1 MNNTISNTN
10 ISPRLL
16 RILELLLRSAEPVKV
31 DALAASLGISRR
43 TVFRELKNA
52 DAVLASFHISPHP
65 TLVRGL
71 KQTNLSKIYIDF
83 VAPTLVCGLKQTRN
97 DEARKKLL
105 DALAEYSPQ
114 PASKRERLLRLLI
127 ELITNAGEVQKL
139 YYYASILGV
148 SESTISN
155 DLDELGAWLSTR
167 GIAVTRKSGMGV
179 QCDGTEESL
188 RAALVSRF
196 MTDGDTGGKS
206 YTAVFAFPGEDIETG
221 VREILRRK
229 TRVIDWM
236 TAESFNLIFV
246 YLMVSVERVYDGKII
261 TGKQAQE
268 GAFQNALAEELA
280 VEIEKQFS
288 LTLPEI
294 EKLALAGWIQA
305 CRAKQD
311 SPLEPGTQDQQELVQ
326 RLTFQMIDRF
336 DPPIATILKT
346 NEQLTGFLSRHLES
360 ALTRLRGG
368 IELPNPLEEE
378 LIKNYPEVYEKTRTA
393 VKVLEEY
400 LGVQVPS
407 NEISFIQIHFL
418 AALTVLGERNIRR
431 RILRAGVICVSGIGT
446 SYMLAYQIRKRFKG
460 ELEVEIASYAEQA
473 SWASADFLISTIPL
487 SETEKPFIHV
497 RTMLKEDDYQKIQEA
512 ITAQAFTGRGTE
524 QPLRSFSL
532 EKRLD
537 KLIDIF
543 MQSRLLLDNFSVE
556 TIKADCSFDELA
568 RFAAVR
574 FAPEN
579 SEMIC
584 NALIARESLHTQVV
598 AELEIILLHTR
609 GAKNSA
615 PVFACI
621 VPEGGVFT
629 DKYFKNAKSCVL
641 MLLSEHAPR
650 EMTDLMGSISSALID
665 MPIFLE
671 AVREGNRENIQAVLE
686 REISEIL
693 AQCKGETLI

>member
-1 MNNTISNTN
+1 MNRTVSNTN
-10 ISPRLL
+10 FSPRLL
-16 RILELLLRSAEPVKV
+16 RLLELVLRSAEPVKV
-31 DALAASLGISRR
+31 DVLASWLGASRR
-43 TVFRELKNA
+43 TVFRELENA
-52 DAVLASFHISPHP
+52 DATLASFH
-65 TLVRGL
+65 TALVSVPGRGIAF
-71 KQTNLSKIYIDF
+71 S
-83 VAPTLVCGLKQTRN
+83 GN
-97 DEARKKLL
+97 DEARKRLL
-105 DALAEYSPQ
+105 DALAEYKPQ

-127 ELITNAGEVQKL
+127 ELVANAGEVQKQ

-221 VREILRRK
+221 VRKILRRK
-229 TRVIDWM
+229 AGVIDWM

-246 YLMVSVERVYDGKII
+246 YLMVAVERVYDGKII
-261 TGKQAQE
+261 TGKQTAE
-268 GAFQNALAEELA
+268 GAFQNALAEELV

-288 LTLPEI
+288 LTFPEI
-294 EKLALAGWIQA
+294 EQFALAGWIQA
-305 CRAKQD
+305 CRSKQD
-311 SPLEPGTQDQQELVQ
+311 SPLESGTKDQQELVQ

-336 DPPIATILKT
+336 DPPIAAILKT

-360 ALTRLRGG
+360 ALIRLRGG
-368 IELPNPLEEE
+368 IELPNPLEAE
-378 LIKNYPEVYEKTRTA
+378 LIKNYPEVYEKTCIA
-393 VKVLEEY
+393 VKALEDY
-400 LGVQVPS
+400 LGIPVPS

-431 RILRAGVICVSGIGT
+431 RVLRAGIVCMSGIGT

-460 ELEVEIASYAEQA
+460 ELEVEIASYADHA
-473 SWASADFLISTIPL
+473 SWDNVDFLISTIPFN
-487 SETEKPFIHV
+487 ETGKPFIHI
-497 RTMLKEDDYQKIQEA
+497 RTILHEDDYRKIQEA
-512 ITAQAFTGRGTE
+512 ITARAFTGRGAE
-524 QPLRSFSL
+524 QVQRSFSL

-537 KLIDIF
+537 KLIEVF

-556 TIKADCSFDELA
+556 AVKADCSFEELV
-568 RFAAVR
+568 RFAAAR

-579 SEMIC
+579 AETVC
-584 NALIARESLHTQVV
+584 NALMARESLYTQVV
-598 AELEIILLHTR
+598 AELKIVLLHAR
-609 GAKNSA
+609 AAANSA

-621 VPEGGVFT
+621 VPDGGVFT
-629 DKYFKNAKSCVL
+629 DKYFKNVKSCVL
-641 MLLSEHAPR
+641 MLLPENAPG

-665 MPIFLE
+665 MPVFLE
-671 AVREGNRENIQAVLE
+671 AVRMGNRENIQAVLE
-686 REISEIL
+686 REISETL
-693 AQCKGETLI
+693 AQCKGEN

>member
-1 MNNTISNTN
+1 LTKVSDSSGEVAVNNTVFNTN
-10 ISPRLL
+10 LSPRLL
-16 RILELLLRSAEPVKV
+16 RLLELLLRSADPVKV
-31 DALAASLGISRR
+31 DVLASSLGTSRR
-43 TVFRELKNA
+43 TVFRELENA
-52 DAVLASFHISPHP
+52 DAMLASFHAA
-65 TLVRGL
+65 LVSIPGRGIAFL
-71 KQTNLSKIYIDF
+71 
-83 VAPTLVCGLKQTRN
+83 GN
-97 DEARKKLL
+97 DEVREKLL
-105 DALAEYSPQ
+105 DALSDYSLQ
-114 PASKRERLLRLLI
+114 PASKRERLLRLVI

-155 DLDELGAWLSTR
+155 DLDELESWLSAR
-167 GIAVTRKSGMGV
+167 GITVTRKSGAGI

-196 MTDGDTGGKS
+196 MTDGGTGGKS
-206 YTAVFAFPGEDIETG
+206 YTAAFTFPGEDIETG

-229 TRVIDWM
+229 TSVIDWM
-236 TAESFNLIFV
+236 TAESFNLIFI

-261 TGKQAQE
+261 TSKQTSE
-268 GAFQNALAEELA
+268 GAFQSALAEELA

-288 LTLPEI
+288 LILPEI
-294 EKLALAGWIQA
+294 ERLALAGWIQA

-311 SPLEPGTQDQQELVQ
+311 SPLEPGTKDQQELAR
-326 RLTFQMIDRF
+326 RLTLQMIDRF
-336 DPPIATILKT
+336 DPTIAAILKM

-360 ALTRLRGG
+360 TLTRLRGG
-368 IELPNPLEEE
+368 IELPNPLEAE
-378 LIKNYPEVYEKTRTA
+378 LIKSYPEVYEKTRVA
-393 VKVLEEY
+393 AKVLEEY
-400 LGVQVPS
+400 LGIQVPS
-407 NEISFIQIHFL
+407 SEISFIQIHFL

-473 SWASADFLISTIPL
+473 SWSNADFLISTIPL
-487 SETEKPFIHV
+487 NETEKPFILV
-497 RTMLKEDDYQKIQEA
+497 RTILKEDDYQKIQEA
-512 ITAQAFTGRGTE
+512 ISAQAFTERGAE
-524 QPLRSFSL
+524 QPLCSFSL

-543 MQSRLLLDNFSVE
+543 MQSRFLLDNFSVE
-556 TIKADCSFDELA
+556 TIKADCSFEELT

-579 SEMIC
+579 VEVVC
-584 NALIARESLHTQVV
+584 KALIARESVHTQVV

-609 GAKNSA
+609 SAAKSA

-629 DKYFKNAKSCVL
+629 DKYFKSAKSCVL
-641 MLLSEHAPR
+641 MLLPEHTPR
-650 EMTDLMGSISSALID
+650 EMIDLMGSISSALID
-665 MPIFLE
+665 MPVFLE
-671 AVREGNRENIQAVLE
+671 AVHAGNRENIQTVLE
-686 REISEIL
+686 REISETL